1 MLLKE
6 DIQSKNLQTFEDE
19 SRILLQGNNYV
30 DLLPHADLKY
40 YISFYTVTFP
50 RYEDQP
56 DYYPIVPHI
65 GGMLF
70 VANEQVGMSATLYGT
85 LQSRSNVDHI
95 TGLLVIIFFEPLGLY
110 ALTGINQ
117 DELTSQ
123 NFPLVD
129 LAPKLNKQVA
139 EITEN
144 ASTLY
149 ELMTSLDTVML
160 ANMSK
165 PYPPVL
171 NSSTRNVI
179 NCLGNTTVKKVS
191 ADMNY
196 SDRQLNRIFEKY
208 IGVSIK
214 SFLRLVR
221 VANAFHLLEKSNDSL
236 TFISET
242 LGFYNLSHFV
252 QDFKSLSGLTPQQ
265 YRNVMNDF
273 YMEQET
279 VLDKDS

>member
-1 MLLKE
+1 M
-6 DIQSKNLQTFEDE
+6 
-19 SRILLQGNNYV
+19 
-30 DLLPHADLKY
+30 
-40 YISFYTVTFP
+40 
-50 RYEDQP
+50 
-56 DYYPIVPHI
+56 
-65 GGMLF
+65 
-70 VANEQVGMSATLYGT
+70 
-85 LQSRSNVDHI
+85 
-95 TGLLVIIFFEPLGLY
+95 VIIFFEPLGLY
-110 ALTGINQ
+110 SLTGINQ

-129 LAPKLNKQVA
+129 LDPNLNKQVA

-144 ASTLY
+144 ANTLY
-149 ELMTSLDTVML
+149 ELMTSLDAVML
-160 ANMSK
+160 ANMNK
-165 PYPPVL
+165 PCPPVL
-171 NSSTRNVI
+171 NVSTRNVI
-179 NCLGNTTVKKVS
+179 NYLGNTTVKKVS

-221 VANAFHLLEKSNDSL
+221 VANAFHLLEKTNDSL
-236 TFISET
+236 SAISET

-279 VLDKDS
+279 VLDKDN